1 MSKVDNP
8 LFDYDAL
15 HALRR
20 MMPIL
25 IAQSISLDK
34 ETIPHFIFDSEN
46 PLLVITS
53 IHLSRKLEFEEW
65 RTIYGVV
72 KNTDYVYTLPSE
84 KVKSLFLLRWS

>member
-1 MSKVDNP
+1 MSKVDTP

-25 IAQSISLDK
+25 ITIGLGK

-53 IHLSRKLEFEEW
+53 THLSLKLEFKEW
-65 RTIYGVV
+65 CTIYGVV
-72 KNTDYVYTLPSE
+72 KNTDNVYTLPSE
-84 KVKSLFLLRWS
+84 NVKTLFLLRWP